1 MNIDITWTITAVIAV
16 SSFLSPIAVAII
28 NNKHQAK
35 IRALE
40 LEHDERVRMIDLKQQ
55 TIIKQLD
62 IYYADKKDAFS
73 NFLNAAGLFA
83 MGKQSRQ
90 DYERLQSTI
99 QTAMLFCSPSNYAL
113 LSNFLEYV
121 DNIFGGGYTSSERNE
136 YSKTLTSITTSLN
149 EELSSTKPIIDSESS
164 KH

>member
-1 MNIDITWTITAVIAV
+1 MNINITWTITAVIAV

-40 LEHDERVRMIDLKQQ
+40 LEHDEHIRELDLKQQ
-55 TIIKQLD
+55 IITKQLD

-73 NFLNAAGLFA
+73 NFLNAAGLFS
-83 MGKQSRQ
+83 MGKQSLSS
-90 DYERLQSTI
+90 YERLQSSI

-113 LSNFLEYV
+113 LSDFLVYI
-121 DNIFGGGYTSSERNE
+121 DQIFGGGYTPSERDE

-149 EELSSTKPIIDSESS
+149 EELSSTKPIIDCESS